1 MTALLVGCAAEE
13 RPPLE
18 RKYHPEV
25 LCVFIIVLFRFAL
38 DLEPLFSVRRGKTSL
53 YLALPICWLMVKFH
67 L

>member
-38 DLEPLFSVRRGKTSL
+38 GLEPLFSVRQEKLL
-53 YLALPICWLMVKFH
+53 YI
-67 L
+67 